1 MLQRYYLCVLCEKI
15 SVHSVVKLI
24 QLCSH
29 VNCKLQNRYKNSEI
43 EHPKYEIKNY
53 FCAVKNGIPYLSSPT
68 HFTESTTAKPAQIH
82 FFKFFSE

>member
-1 MLQRYYLCVLCEKI
+1 VVLQKHY
-15 SVHSVVKLI
+15 
-24 QLCSH
+24 
-29 VNCKLQNRYKNSEI
+29 NNFEI
-43 EHPKYEIKNY
+43 PIPKSEIKNY